1 MARRLPDFRREQD
14 TRPAGGETQPETLTP
29 VEGLTEMLYSGH
41 DGPDVDDPQ
50 LTELIG
56 ELSRA
61 LTLVACG
68 RVMTSSPTS
77 AAASTKCDTTKS
89 AS

>member
-1 MARRLPDFRREQD
+1 
-14 TRPAGGETQPETLTP
+14 
-29 VEGLTEMLYSGH
+29 MLYSGH